1 MTPDTKEA
9 QSDTKEVPKEVP
21 EEKTVAQRLEVLE
34 RENRRLKLMGIVALV
49 LGGAA
54 VLWGLVQMTSKTVEA
69 RAFILRDST
78 GGKRAEIAVS
88 AEGLGGLWLYDKTG
102 KFRATFAVSPAGA
115 PGIVFYDDAGRNRAE
130 FALLADNSPG
140 IALSEEGGIASVG
153 IIVARD
159 GLPHFRLVD
168 KAGKVLVN
176 VP

>member
-1 MTPDTKEA
+1 MTPDTTEA
-9 QSDTKEVPKEVP
+9 NEGQ
-21 EEKTVAQRLEVLE
+21 TVEQRLARLE
-34 RENRRLKLMGIVALV
+34 GENRRLTLMGVVALV

-54 VLWGLVQMTSKTVEA
+54 LLWGLVQMTSKTVEA

-102 KFRATFAVSPAGA
+102 KFRATFTVSPAGG
-115 PGIVFYDDAGRNRAE
+115 PGIVFYDDSGRNRAE
-130 FALLADNSPG
+130 YALLPDNSPG